1 LNVCEVVQEIWEVML
16 LDRLQQ
22 KKATEI
28 GFTPKSILELK
39 L

>member
-1 LNVCEVVQEIWEVML
+1 VVQEIWEVML

-22 KKATEI
+22 KKATKI
-28 GFTPKSILELK
+28 GFIPKSILELK